1 MKKLQFSEICKSFGS
16 VVANDNISLSL
27 GEGEILSLLGE
38 NGAGKT
44 TLMNIL
50 FGHYVSDNGFIEVG
64 GQKLTPGSTKASLD
78 AGIGMVHQHFTLAD
92 NLTVL
97 ENIIL
102 GTEPLTRL
110 WSQKK
115 QAYKKLQELSKRF
128 GLVINPDARV
138 ADLTVGEKQRVEII
152 KALYRDASILILDE
166 PTAVLTPQESEQLF
180 KVLKEM
186 VKAGLSIMFIS
197 HKLNEILEI
206 SDRIIVLRHGKVVGE
221 VATKN
226 ASKESLAE
234 MMVGRKVTRPAYKK
248 LKKGKAVV
256 ELNDVCL
263 KANEGS
269 TSLNNIHLK
278 IHEKEIIGL
287 AGVAGNGQAG
297 LSSILQGLASPSSGD
312 FRLFGESLNKYNP
325 TFLTESGVARIPEDR
340 SKEGVI
346 GEMEIWEN
354 FLGEELRTKSKSG
367 FFIDKKQAVSNAE
380 KLIQDGH
387 KAAAIHGDL
396 SQNQRDLVMK
406 AFRNNYGLVDLPK
419 MVNGTTE
426 FGQDVLVDGMV
437 YASIERSPVIGAKV
451 KSINKDEA
459 LKVKGVLDVVVMPE
473 QTFPVVFKPLNGVA
487 VIATNT
493 WAALKGRKALKIQ
506 WDTAE
511 NENHDSEQYL
521 AELSKNIE
529 ALALVNATRDIVDEV
544 EKLLKNK

>member
-115 QAYKKLQELSKRF
+115 QAYKKLQDLSKRF

-263 KANEGS
+263 KASEGS

-297 LSSILQGLASPSSGD
+297 LASILQGLASPSSGD

-325 TFLTESGVARIPEDR
+325 TFLTKSGVARIPEDR

-380 KLIQDGH
+380 KLIQEYDIRCEGPFASTRLLSGGNIQ
-387 KAAAIHGDL
+387 KLILARSLSNNPRFIIANKPARGLDEGAI
-396 SQNQRDLVMK
+396 SFVQQQI
-406 AFRNNYGLVDLPK
+406 
-419 MVNGTTE
+419 VN
-426 FGQDVLVDGMV
+426 
-437 YASIERSPVIGAKV
+437 AKSKGA
-451 KSINKDEA
+451 
-459 LKVKGVLDVVVMPE
+459 GVLLISEDLDE
-473 QTFPVVFKPLNGVA
+473 IFELSDRIA
-487 VIATNT
+487 VIFG
-493 WAALKGRKALKIQ
+493 GRIQ
-506 WDTAE
+506 GPFDSNKVNKNQVGLMMSGEMKSDSIYE
-511 NENHDSEQYL
+511 N
-521 AELSKNIE
+521 
-529 ALALVNATRDIVDEV
+529 
-544 EKLLKNK
+544 

>member
-297 LSSILQGLASPSSGD
+297 LASILQGLASPSSGD

-380 KLIQDGH
+380 KLIQEYDIRCEGPFASTRLLSGGNIQ
-387 KAAAIHGDL
+387 KLILARSLSNNPRFIIANKPARGLDEGAI
-396 SQNQRDLVMK
+396 SFVQQQI
-406 AFRNNYGLVDLPK
+406 
-419 MVNGTTE
+419 VN
-426 FGQDVLVDGMV
+426 
-437 YASIERSPVIGAKV
+437 AKSKGA
-451 KSINKDEA
+451 
-459 LKVKGVLDVVVMPE
+459 GVLLISEDLDE
-473 QTFPVVFKPLNGVA
+473 IFELSERIA
-487 VIATNT
+487 VIFG
-493 WAALKGRKALKIQ
+493 GRIQ
-506 WDTAE
+506 GPFDSNKVNKNQVGLRMSGEMKSDSIYE
-511 NENHDSEQYL
+511 N
-521 AELSKNIE
+521 
-529 ALALVNATRDIVDEV
+529 
-544 EKLLKNK
+544 

>member
-226 ASKESLAE
+226 ASKESPAE
-234 MMVGRKVTRPAYKK
+234 MLVGRKVTRPAYKK

-297 LSSILQGLASPSSGD
+297 LASILQGLASPSSGD

-325 TFLTESGVARIPEDR
+325 TYLTESGVARIPEDR

-380 KLIQDGH
+380 KLIQEYDIRCEGPFASTRLLSGGNIQ
-387 KAAAIHGDL
+387 KLILARSLSNNPRFIIANKPARGLDEGAI
-396 SQNQRDLVMK
+396 SFVQQQI
-406 AFRNNYGLVDLPK
+406 
-419 MVNGTTE
+419 VN
-426 FGQDVLVDGMV
+426 
-437 YASIERSPVIGAKV
+437 AKSKGA
-451 KSINKDEA
+451 
-459 LKVKGVLDVVVMPE
+459 GVLLISEDLDE
-473 QTFPVVFKPLNGVA
+473 IFELSDRIA
-487 VIATNT
+487 VIFG
-493 WAALKGRKALKIQ
+493 GRIQ
-506 WDTAE
+506 GPFDSNKVNKNQVGLMMSGEMKSDSIYE
-511 NENHDSEQYL
+511 N
-521 AELSKNIE
+521 
-529 ALALVNATRDIVDEV
+529 
-544 EKLLKNK
+544 

>member
-115 QAYKKLQELSKRF
+115 QAYKKLQDLSKRF

-297 LSSILQGLASPSSGD
+297 LASILQGLASPSSGD

-380 KLIQDGH
+380 KLIQEYDIRCEGPFASTRLLSGGNIQ
-387 KAAAIHGDL
+387 KLILARSLSNNPRFIIANKPARGLDEGAI
-396 SQNQRDLVMK
+396 SFVQQQI
-406 AFRNNYGLVDLPK
+406 
-419 MVNGTTE
+419 VN
-426 FGQDVLVDGMV
+426 
-437 YASIERSPVIGAKV
+437 AKSKGA
-451 KSINKDEA
+451 
-459 LKVKGVLDVVVMPE
+459 GVLLISEDLDE
-473 QTFPVVFKPLNGVA
+473 IFELSDRIA
-487 VIATNT
+487 VIFG
-493 WAALKGRKALKIQ
+493 GRIQ
-506 WDTAE
+506 GPFDSNKVNKNQVGLMMSGEMKSDSIYE
-511 NENHDSEQYL
+511 N
-521 AELSKNIE
+521 
-529 ALALVNATRDIVDEV
+529 
-544 EKLLKNK
+544 

>member
-297 LSSILQGLASPSSGD
+297 LASILQGLASPSSGD

-325 TFLTESGVARIPEDR
+325 TFLTKSGVARIPEDR

-380 KLIQDGH
+380 KLIQEYDIRCEGPFASTRLLSGGNIQ
-387 KAAAIHGDL
+387 KLILARSLSNNPRFIIANKPARGLDEGAI
-396 SQNQRDLVMK
+396 SFVQQQI
-406 AFRNNYGLVDLPK
+406 
-419 MVNGTTE
+419 VN
-426 FGQDVLVDGMV
+426 
-437 YASIERSPVIGAKV
+437 AKSKGA
-451 KSINKDEA
+451 
-459 LKVKGVLDVVVMPE
+459 GVLLISEDLDE
-473 QTFPVVFKPLNGVA
+473 IFELSDRIA
-487 VIATNT
+487 VIFG
-493 WAALKGRKALKIQ
+493 GRIQ
-506 WDTAE
+506 GPFDSNKVNKNQVGLMMSGEMKSDSIYE
-511 NENHDSEQYL
+511 N
-521 AELSKNIE
+521 
-529 ALALVNATRDIVDEV
+529 
-544 EKLLKNK
+544 

>member
-1 MKKLQFSEICKSFGS
+1 
-16 VVANDNISLSL
+16 
-27 GEGEILSLLGE
+27 
-38 NGAGKT
+38 
-44 TLMNIL
+44 
-50 FGHYVSDNGFIEVG
+50 
-64 GQKLTPGSTKASLD
+64 
-78 AGIGMVHQHFTLAD
+78 MVHQHFTLAD

-287 AGVAGNGQAG
+287 AGVAGNGQAC
-297 LSSILQGLASPSSGD
+297 LASILQGLASPSSGD

-325 TFLTESGVARIPEDR
+325 TYLTESGVARIPEDR

-380 KLIQDGH
+380 KLIQEYDIRCEGPFASTRLLSGGNIQ
-387 KAAAIHGDL
+387 KLILARSLSNNPRFIIANKPARGLDEGAI
-396 SQNQRDLVMK
+396 SFVQQQI
-406 AFRNNYGLVDLPK
+406 
-419 MVNGTTE
+419 VN
-426 FGQDVLVDGMV
+426 
-437 YASIERSPVIGAKV
+437 AKSKGA
-451 KSINKDEA
+451 
-459 LKVKGVLDVVVMPE
+459 GVLLISEDLDE
-473 QTFPVVFKPLNGVA
+473 IFELSDRIA
-487 VIATNT
+487 VIFG
-493 WAALKGRKALKIQ
+493 GRIQ
-506 WDTAE
+506 GPFDSNKVNKNQVGLMMSGEMKSDSIYE
-511 NENHDSEQYL
+511 N
-521 AELSKNIE
+521 
-529 ALALVNATRDIVDEV
+529 
-544 EKLLKNK
+544 

>member
-248 LKKGKAVV
+248 LKKGKAVL

-297 LSSILQGLASPSSGD
+297 LASILQGLASPSSGD

-380 KLIQDGH
+380 KLIQEYDIRCEGPFASTRLLSGGNIQ
-387 KAAAIHGDL
+387 KLILARSLSNNPRFIIANKPARGLDEGAI
-396 SQNQRDLVMK
+396 SFVQQQI
-406 AFRNNYGLVDLPK
+406 
-419 MVNGTTE
+419 VN
-426 FGQDVLVDGMV
+426 
-437 YASIERSPVIGAKV
+437 AKSKGA
-451 KSINKDEA
+451 
-459 LKVKGVLDVVVMPE
+459 GVLLISEDLDE
-473 QTFPVVFKPLNGVA
+473 IFELSDRIA
-487 VIATNT
+487 VIFG
-493 WAALKGRKALKIQ
+493 GRIQ
-506 WDTAE
+506 GPFDSNKVNKNQVGLMMSGEMKSDSIYE
-511 NENHDSEQYL
+511 N
-521 AELSKNIE
+521 
-529 ALALVNATRDIVDEV
+529 
-544 EKLLKNK
+544 